1 MEEIKLI
8 QIDDISFECQSIIQ
22 FSSLIKIL
30 YKLNEKEK
38 SLEKQIDKL
47 NQSMAEKDLRIKNL
61 ELKLDEQPKFD
72 DLKMGQSFI
81 SSPNA
86 TQNILKSDKYESSP
100 KKINLQTS
108 EFEEKKEQEKDL
120 NININEI
127 KKEESE
133 KKDQSNNVKHIE
145 IINNNKENINEK
157 ENAEEKKE
165 ENVKNVNLTNNYDKK
180 YSSENDSSQKNINLD
195 LFKNLVKRTKE
206 HEKRI
211 IELTKKSMEHREFI
225 QNYKKNNELI
235 NTNSKLISN
244 LQNSLDELLDKFSNY
259 KTELEDMKVK
269 VQDFNIIDLIKSGDS
284 GSGGN
289 VDITKALIINL
300 ENKVFKKFGFYDERY
315 KSFDA
320 DIFKIKE
327 DNKNLNN
334 NFNVIKSQIQKN
346 YEDTQNNL
354 NELNTN
360 LTNDIN
366 DLKNKISEIQ
376 NELNEIKN
384 KNEENKDIINNTIN
398 SKIQQIEDNT
408 KSLIKKEL
416 DHHNN
421 NIKNILNKQLTESN
435 SKNTG
440 DNENIKN
447 LSKKLISLEK
457 ELSSKEK
464 SINEIKDK
472 LQSIEDDNF
481 KKFNRLESLYTLK
494 DKLNLLEE
502 EINNDSLKFNTLQQA
517 YEKTRSDLSNLV
529 QKIEYINSQISKL
542 TMQKLTSN
550 EKPEINID
558 LTKYTEKEELNA
570 YKKEINNKFEKV
582 RLAIEN
588 LGRNIESILS
598 TLSHTVNDKEMT
610 NLQNSIKNSI
620 DELKINFLKKFA
632 DKIDTNKNIKL
643 LETQIKSILE
653 KEKKDL
659 ADNWLLAKKPLN
671 NYLCASCESV
681 IKGELDKRS
690 DYIAWNKYPSRDDK
704 TYRMGHGFSKMLQLV
719 DDSIMRNTNNDN
731 INNNLLTNTNIN
743 TEDYNTNLKT
753 IFNVNYSS
761 KLPKMK
767 SKYVNSV
774 RNININQE
782 GSLSSRDKN
791 KNENLSIHIDD
802 QNNLKRPQIM
812 KIYKINKNSENKYN
826 NSSSVSNIHRTILV
840 NSQNKN
846 VSGVN
851 NSETNNIKTYSQL
864 K

>member
-1 MEEIKLI
+1 M
-8 QIDDISFECQSIIQ
+8 
-22 FSSLIKIL
+22 
-30 YKLNEKEK
+30 
-38 SLEKQIDKL
+38 
-47 NQSMAEKDLRIKNL
+47 
-61 ELKLDEQPKFD
+61 
-72 DLKMGQSFI
+72 
-81 SSPNA
+81 
-86 TQNILKSDKYESSP
+86 
-100 KKINLQTS
+100 
-108 EFEEKKEQEKDL
+108 
-120 NININEI
+120 
-127 KKEESE
+127 
-133 KKDQSNNVKHIE
+133 
-145 IINNNKENINEK
+145 
-157 ENAEEKKE
+157 
-165 ENVKNVNLTNNYDKK
+165 
-180 YSSENDSSQKNINLD
+180 
-195 LFKNLVKRTKE
+195 
-206 HEKRI
+206 
-211 IELTKKSMEHREFI
+211 
-225 QNYKKNNELI
+225 
-235 NTNSKLISN
+235 
-244 LQNSLDELLDKFSNY
+244 
-259 KTELEDMKVK
+259 
-269 VQDFNIIDLIKSGDS
+269 IKSGDS

-457 ELSSKEK
+457 EISSKEK

-472 LQSIEDDNF
+472 LQLIEDDNF

-767 SKYVNSV
+767 SKYVNTV

-851 NSETNNIKTYSQL
+851 NSESNNIKTYSQL